1 MIGSG
6 ESFIVP
12 DHVKETVR
20 VRAHHFTITEK
31 GKIMTDWID
40 LKDRLP
46 DIGETIMVLTLSNSQ
61 IRYGQVAKI
70 DRNNIVLISR
80 NMAHRSNVPVDQYGA
95 FWFKAPEMDKLN
107 LLIEEQKLT
116 AIKTRIEQMKKEKV

>member
-1 MIGSG
+1 
-6 ESFIVP
+6 
-12 DHVKETVR
+12 
-20 VRAHHFTITEK
+20 
-31 GKIMTDWID
+31 MTDWID

-80 NMAHRSNVPVDQYGA
+80 NMTHRSNVPVDQYGA